1 MNDINR
7 TIVRGRLTRDP
18 ELKII
23 GNDGRAV
30 VRFAIANS
38 EYYKGAEN
46 DEYVNFFE
54 CQAWGKRAEFV
65 SKYFS
70 KGSQIE
76 IDGKLRQ
83 ERWPGEDGKQRSR
96 IIIIAE
102 NVFFS
107 GSKKEGNQS
116 SGQSRAGEENQDHT
130 PHAPSGDFGAFSEDD
145 DIPF

>member
-18 ELKII
+18 ELKIV

-30 VRFAIANS
+30 VKFSIANS
-38 EYYKGAEN
+38 EYWKGAEN

-83 ERWPGEDGKQRSR
+83 ERWSGEDGKQRSR
-96 IIIIAE
+96 MIIIAE

-107 GSKKEGNQS
+107 GSNNKKEGNQS
-116 SGQSRAGEENQDHT
+116 SGQSGAGEENQDHT
-130 PHAPSGDFGAFSEDD
+130 PHAPSGNFSEDD